1 MNKKHYMKNKYLNKK
16 SKGFDSQIEVKRMN
30 ELLLLEKSGAIKDIT
45 QRPLFKLQEGFKYKN
60 DKRKEVSI
68 KYTADFKYFSIEK
81 QKWIIEE
88 TKGAYLKKKQ
98 ADYSIRRRLLKYSIK
113 DRDDIEFVE
122 IIYDK

>member
-1 MNKKHYMKNKYLNKK
+1 MKNKYLNKK

-30 ELLLLEKSGAIKDIT
+30 ELLLLEKSGAIKDLT

-68 KYTADFKYFSIEK
+68 KYTADFKYFLIEK

-88 TKGAYLKKKQ
+88 IKGAYLKKKQ